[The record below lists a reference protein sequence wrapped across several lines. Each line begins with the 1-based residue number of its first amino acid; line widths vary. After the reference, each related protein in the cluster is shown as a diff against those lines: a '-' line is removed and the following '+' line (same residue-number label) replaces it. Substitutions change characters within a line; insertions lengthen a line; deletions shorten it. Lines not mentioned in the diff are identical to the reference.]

1 MIRLHPVSRVRI
13 RRIGA
18 VLMSLLLTS
27 VLLVSTGY
35 VLLELHHACTG
46 EHCPICANISHC
58 VATLQVEGN
67 GAVLIAASRPG
78 MAQTTSLLSISR
90 GTRRMADSPVS
101 RKVKLS
107 D

>member
-46 EHCPICANISHC
+46 ENCPICANVSHC
-58 VATLQVEGN
+58 VATLQEEGS
-67 GAVLIAASRPG
+67 GAVLVASSRPG
-78 MAQTTSLLSISR
+78 MAQPTSLSSISR

>member
-1 MIRLHPVSRVRI
+1 
-13 RRIGA
+13 
-18 VLMSLLLTS
+18 MSLLLLS

-46 EHCPICANISHC
+46 EHCPICANVSHC
-58 VATLQVEGN
+58 VATLQVEGS
-67 GAVLIAASRPG
+67 GAVLVAESSRPG
-78 MAQTTSLLSISR
+78 DGSNVVSSIFR
-90 GTRRMADSPVS
+90 VTRRMADSPVS